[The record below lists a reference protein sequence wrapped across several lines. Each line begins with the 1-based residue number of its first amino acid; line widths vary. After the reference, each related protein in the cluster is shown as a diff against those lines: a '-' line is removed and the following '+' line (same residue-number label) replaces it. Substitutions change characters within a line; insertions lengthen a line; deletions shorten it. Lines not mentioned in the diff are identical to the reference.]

1 VSERREWAQRAAE
14 AVAGFTSTGSKA
26 PEVMFGGFGVPTHC
40 VSASGARVRTDDGGD
55 LLDWTMALGAVGLG
69 YAHVAVTN
77 AAIDAAVL
85 GAVGP
90 LAPTLEVE
98 VAERLKSAYPGA
110 ERVRFLKTGA
120 EAVAAAVRI
129 ARVATGR
136 NGVVYCGYHG
146 WLDGPTW
153 GEGVPPEVA
162 SLWRRAV
169 FSDPGLLE
177 RDVRDV
183 HPAAILLEP
192 VIEAE
197 PSREWLLAARRLAD
211 ETGAVLIFDEIKT
224 GFRLAR
230 GGAAE
235 RYGVRPDLAV
245 LGKALANGYPL
256 AALVGRADLMDRV
269 RDTWISSTLATEFV
283 SLAAADAVLDT
294 WEHQDVGAH
303 IRSIGTQAM
312 EALRPLCAGI
322 GVEVAGLPE
331 MFFLRFGADGG
342 ERESRFLMEC
352 RGRGVLLK
360 RGPYNFPSLAHTEA
374 DVATTARVVGEALE
388 DLRE

>member
-1 VSERREWAQRAAE
+1 MSEPRDWVRRANE

-26 PEVMFGGFGVPTHC
+26 PRAMYGGFGVPTHC
-40 VSASGARVRTDDGGD
+40 VWAHEARVRTDDGGT

-69 YAHVAVTN
+69 YGFEAVA
-77 AAIDAAVL
+77 DAVYDAVAC
-85 GAVGP
+85 GTVGP

-98 VAERLKSAYPGA
+98 VAERLKAVYPGA

-120 EAVAAAVRI
+120 EAVAAAVRL
-129 ARVATGR
+129 ARVAAGR
-136 NGVVYCGYHG
+136 SGVVYCGYHG

-153 GEGVPPEVA
+153 GEGVPQETA
-162 SLWRRAV
+162 GLWRATPH
-169 FSDPGLLE
+169 SDPAMLE
-177 RDVRDV
+177 RDVREM

-211 ETGAVLIFDEIKT
+211 VTGAVLIFDEIKT
-224 GFRLAR
+224 GFRLGK

-256 AALVGRADLMDRV
+256 AAVVGRADLMARV
-269 RDTWISSTLATEFV
+269 DDTWISSTLATEFV
-283 SLAAADAVLDT
+283 SLAAARAVLDT
-294 WEHQDVGAH
+294 WEKTDVAGH
-303 IRSIGTQAM
+303 IRRIGTRIM
-312 EALRPLCAGI
+312 DALRPLCAGAD
-322 GVEVAGLPE
+322 VEVAGLPE
-331 MFFLRFGADGG
+331 MFFLRFGADDA
-342 ERESRFLMEC
+342 EREQRFLMEC

-360 RGPYNFPSLAHTEA
+360 RGPYNFPALAHTEA
-374 DVATTARVVGEALE
+374 DVDETVRVVGDALE
-388 DLRE
+388 DLG